1 LRFRREKDRSL
12 TALRHLS
19 PTSAKILRA
28 VIDALRPRGH
38 GFDQPIDEYVLVEI
52 DRTLPYL
59 PTLMRLGLPLG
70 LRVLEW
76 EPLVFTARRA
86 TFSRMRRDEAR
97 AYLQGWLDSRLA
109 PRRLLVY
116 GLRALVFLVF
126 YQHPTVLEAMGVHWD
141 RRLVETVALRAD
153 TIGRSVHGGPH

>member
-1 LRFRREKDRSL
+1 M
-12 TALRHLS
+12 
-19 PTSAKILRA
+19 
-28 VIDALRPRGH
+28 
-38 GFDQPIDEYVLVEI
+38 LVEI

-59 PTLMRLGLPLG
+59 PTLSRVGLPLG

-76 EPLVFTARRA
+76 ESLLFTGRRA
-86 TFSRMRRDEAR
+86 RLSGMGRDEAR

-116 GLRALVFLVF
+116 GLRALIFLAF

-141 RRLVETVALRAD
+141 RRLVETAVLRAE
-153 TIGRSVHGGPH
+153 TLHHAGHGEPG